1 MTFSSAAA
9 NAIGKHPL
17 QPSDRTKNVYQAK
30 FDFPF
35 SPNNAPPKV
44 VTIINLILRSWS
56 DILINAEF
64 YGADNKKIDIVDFP
78 TDKPTFDETF
88 SLTTAE
94 KQNRHIY
101 ALVEIR
107 CFDATF
113 SILKRAIWNILT
125 KHNVFLN
132 QHFLGFK
139 QINVSSPGWIVP
151 QLRRHQQ

>member
-9 NAIGKHPL
+9 NTISKHPL
-17 QPSDRTKNVYQAK
+17 QPSGRTKNNVYQAK

-44 VTIINLILRSWS
+44 VTIINLILCSWS
-56 DILINAEF
+56 DILIDAEF
-64 YGADNKKIDIVDFP
+64 YGADNKKIDIVNFP
-78 TDKPTFDETF
+78 TVKPTFDETF

-94 KQNRHIY
+94 KQNRNIY

-113 SILKRAIWNILT
+113 SILKRVIWCNMRLS
-125 KHNVFLN
+125 K
-132 QHFLGFK
+132 K
-139 QINVSSPGWIVP
+139 
-151 QLRRHQQ
+151 RRRAHD